1 MHKLYK
7 QKKVFGG
14 LDGLRF
20 LSISAVIWHHSVGSL
35 SSFTLTQYG
44 FLGVDLFFVISG
56 FLIVTLLLRERDKN
70 GSISLRSFY
79 IRRSLRIFPLYYG
92 FILGLA
98 AIYYFLYNQSE
109 FGIGFLNELPI
120 YLFYLANIF
129 PVSLNILWSLASEEQ
144 FYLVWPF
151 IETYLEKHIFILI
164 YSCLIVNQLFNFYHK
179 EISEWMGIEDMS
191 IFQTTFT
198 PILLGVL
205 LAHLLNNKPS
215 FRLIAPWIRSY
226 YCSLLWLFGLII
238 TCSLLPNDISGM
250 PRLFVQIIMTLL
262 VGSVVINENNVLM
275 PLLLFPPFARVGVI
289 SYGVYLFHIH
299 GIVIAEK
306 LLQKVG
312 IEQGLI
318 VFIFGYSITILI
330 AETSY
335 RLYEMP
341 FLKLKARFSKVQQTH
356 M

>member
-1 MHKLYK
+1 MYKLYK
-7 QKKVFGG
+7 QKKLFGG

-35 SSFTLTQYG
+35 PIFTITQYG

-56 FLIVTLLLRERDKN
+56 FLIVTLLLRERDMN
-70 GSISLRSFY
+70 GIISLRAFY

-92 FILGLA
+92 FILGLS
-98 AIYYFLYNQSE
+98 AIYYFLYDQSE
-109 FGIGFLNELPI
+109 FGSRFVNELPI

-144 FYLVWPF
+144 FYLFWPF
-151 IETYLEKHIFILI
+151 MEKYFKHIIFILI
-164 YSCLIVNQLFNFYHK
+164 FVSIIINQFFNFYHK
-179 EISEWMGIEDMS
+179 EISEWIGIEDMS

-205 LAHLLNNKPS
+205 LAHLLNLKSS
-215 FRLIAPWIRSY
+215 FKLISPWIFSR
-226 YCSLLWLFGLII
+226 YCSLLWLSALMI
-238 TCSLLPNDISGM
+238 TCSLLPNDISGT

-262 VGSVVINENNVLM
+262 VGSVAINENNALM
-275 PLLLFPPFARVGVI
+275 PLLKFPFFSRIGVI
-289 SYGVYLFHIH
+289 SYGIYLFHIH

-306 LLQKVG
+306 LLEKIDFAHGLAIFMVG
-312 IEQGLI
+312 YG
-318 VFIFGYSITILI
+318 VTILI
-330 AETSY
+330 AEASY

-341 FLKLKARFSKVQQTH
+341 FLKLKARFSTVKQSH
-356 M
+356 L